1 VLTPAALKRRLKA
14 TRAYG
19 LWKSARTRR
28 ELARW
33 TDHDERMKAFY
44 RAFVSPGDLVF
55 DVGANVGN
63 RVKIFLALG
72 ARVVAVEPQRGCA
85 GILRAAFG
93 ADPRFVLVEKAL
105 GEVEGHAEMLI
116 SDADTFS
123 SLSREWIRAVGRS
136 GRFQGRTWD
145 RTATV
150 EVSTLDR
157 LIAEH
162 GLPAFVK
169 IDVEG
174 FEYEV
179 VKGLSRPVRALS
191 LEYAPEAMESMRRC
205 LDHLDRLGAL
215 RLNYSP
221 EESMRLAQGAWVGRR
236 ELEDY
241 LTQLGDDLSIW
252 GDVYARFEG
261 V

>member
-14 TRAYG
+14 TRAYA

-33 TDHDERMKAFY
+33 TDQDERMKAFY

-85 GILRAAFG
+85 ETLRAAFG
-93 ADPRFVLVEKAL
+93 SDPRFALVEKAL
-105 GEVEGHAEMLI
+105 GESEGTAEMLI

-123 SLSREWIRAVGRS
+123 SLSRDWVSAVGRS
-136 GRFQGRTWD
+136 GRFRGRTWD
-145 RTATV
+145 RKATV

-162 GLPAFVK
+162 GSPAFVK
-169 IDVEG
+169 IDVGG

-191 LEYAPEAMESMRRC
+191 LEYAPEAQGSMRRC
-205 LDHLDRLGAL
+205 LDHLDRLGDL

-221 EESMRLAQGAWVGRR
+221 EESMSLALDAWVSRR

-241 LTQLGDDLSIW
+241 LTRLGDDLSIW
-252 GDVYARFEG
+252 GDVYGRFTP
-261 V
+261 